1 MPDRIVYLEDV
12 CPAVRRVCDGQ
23 AAVGRLLLLHCPSL
37 HRKGNLPSD
46 TSTLRHQT
54 LAFEVTAW
62 MKPSLGLRWTFSK
75 SSNGMPDLTSWT
87 FFLLD
92 KVEMK
97 AAGNLIRG
105 NFSGQVITLMNF
117 RAMFTAPN

>member
-1 MPDRIVYLEDV
+1 M
-12 CPAVRRVCDGQ
+12 
-23 AAVGRLLLLHCPSL
+23 S
-37 HRKGNLPSD
+37 
-46 TSTLRHQT
+46 HQ
-54 LAFEVTAW
+54 L
-62 MKPSLGLRWTFSK
+62 
-75 SSNGMPDLTSWT
+75 D

-97 AAGNLIRG
+97 AAGNLISS